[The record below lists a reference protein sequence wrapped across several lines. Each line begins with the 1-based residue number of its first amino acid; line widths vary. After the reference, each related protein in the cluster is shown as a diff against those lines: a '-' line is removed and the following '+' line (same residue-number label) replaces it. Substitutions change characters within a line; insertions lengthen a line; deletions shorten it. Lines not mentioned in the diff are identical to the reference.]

1 MRPDCSILIRKV
13 KKGEIMLQ
21 MNTKE
26 MKNFRDTIAKWHIA
40 DFDCKDERITKATV
54 IKSYTGLIETNETRI
69 KKLSGP
75 ENETKRKDLRAEIKT
90 FEQAI
95 QSEKDR
101 VKAHVDAQA
110 KNFEAGRALVT
121 DALVEAFEAYLDDI
135 YDDGKETALLEAIV
149 KFFTDNGAKGVT
161 VDDVKKYIRP
171 IGRKGASARQ
181 SCLTGKHTTRDK
193 GNKLKDA
200 FLGALCDDPAFIAL
214 LPVYSWTNKIEKK
227 AKKQD
232 K

>member
-1 MRPDCSILIRKV
+1 
-13 KKGEIMLQ
+13 MLQ
-21 MNTKE
+21 INTKE
-26 MKNFRDTIAKWHIA
+26 LKNFRDTIAKWHIA
-40 DFDCKDERITKATV
+40 DFDCKDERITKQKTV
-54 IKSYTGLIETNETRI
+54 KSLEALIETNDQRI
-69 KKLSGP
+69 KKLAGD
-75 ENETKRKDLRAEIKT
+75 ENKAKREDIRKESKEFAQR
-90 FEQAI
+90 I
-95 QSEKDR
+95 QTEKDR
-101 VKAHVDAQA
+101 VKAHVDAQQ
-110 KNFEAGRALVT
+110 KNFDAGRALVT

-135 YDDGKETALLEAIV
+135 YDDSKETALLNAVVE
-149 KFFTDNGAKGVT
+149 FFTKNGAKGVT

-227 AKKQD
+227 AKKSDD